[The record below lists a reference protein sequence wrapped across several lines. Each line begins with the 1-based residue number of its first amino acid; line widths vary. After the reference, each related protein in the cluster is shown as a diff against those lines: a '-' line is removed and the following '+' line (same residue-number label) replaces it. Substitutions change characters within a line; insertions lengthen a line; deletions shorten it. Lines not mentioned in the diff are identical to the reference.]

1 MTDNKSWL
9 WRKRSSEKSI
19 VITDKVDLTSKG
31 NEEEIHVL
39 LAEKAELE
47 RDLRDLSDKLSSAL
61 SECDAKDELAKK
73 HAKTAQEAL
82 AGWEKAEAKA
92 LSLQQELDEALKQR
106 EICEERTTHLDAALK
121 ECMQQLRF
129 VREDQEKRIHDVL
142 LKASKELEETKMF
155 LGENLAESDKKI
167 AKLTADNS
175 QLNNMVMLKEQV
187 IEDLTQQRATAEA
200 DLNALVARLESLE
213 KENNSLRYEVRIL
226 EKEVDIRN
234 EEREFNRR
242 SADAVHKQHLENV
255 KKIAKLE
262 SECQRL
268 RVLVRKR
275 LPGPASL
282 AKMKS
287 EVDILQ
293 RDSVGIRRKKSNS
306 NLGNLQ
312 LDYAVDNYPD
322 SPGKK
327 INILTEKI
335 CTLEEENNSL
345 REALQQ
351 KLTELQVSR
360 NMYAKTAS
368 TLSQVEMQLE
378 ESPKGRIVGDT
389 RRNSL
394 VSHDLS
400 LSSMSDVGSDGK
412 ASCAGSWASAL
423 ISELEQFRDG
433 KDKVALPPKSSVR
446 ISDINHFMDDF
457 AEMEKLALVCV
468 DKPIEYSSPTKNNSS
483 FASLSETTGK
493 ELALVSSTIDAYGA
507 TETRNRQLPSK
518 LSESVSKLI
527 EIIEGINL
535 SSQACDGLENLS
547 GKNGS
552 YCAHKNV
559 EIPTGYTVRVLQ
571 WKTSD
576 LASVLHGFLRA
587 CVDLLNRKVDFEM
600 FTEEL
605 TTALEWIINHCFSL
619 QDVSGMKDEIKKQL
633 DWDETKSESE
643 VELGISGTAQISE
656 AAKIF
661 ALKQQLQRAANGHH
675 SETHC
680 DLNTEGKSDDLARNV
695 GSAKHELELQ
705 SLKNDCDSLRTE
717 LQRSESIVASLQV
730 ELEALKHS
738 KSMADD
744 QLENYKMR
752 MEDLDSQLSVVKSE
766 LHDAGQK
773 FASLEAQFKEKGNL
787 CEELEAKCL
796 DLQRQLER
804 VTRIDSLEHVEQDEK
819 QLRTEQEL
827 SAASEKL
834 AECQDTILYLGKQ
847 LRALASSR
855 DTVVSDKFIST
866 PTNTNTSII
875 IKPTNPTPSS
885 EKKLTSHRSSLLDKM
900 LAEDDEAEQLGSPK
914 TKEVIC
920 PKDFGY
926 EPSKE
931 YVTGKKYNGEITVGP
946 LAIVPSKK
954 KHTSSGGLIK
964 KLLWRRKRG
973 NSQKMP
979 LPFAA

>member
-1 MTDNKSWL
+1 MTENKSWL

-61 SECDAKDELAKK
+61 SECDAMDELAKK

-92 LSLQQELDEALKQR
+92 FSLKQELDEALKQR

-155 LGENLAESDKKI
+155 LGEKLAESDKKI

-175 QLNNMVMLKEQV
+175 QLNNMFVLKEQV
-187 IEDLTQQRATAEA
+187 IEDLTQQKTKAEA
-200 DLNALVARLESLE
+200 DLNALVARLEGLE

-293 RDSVGIRRKKSNS
+293 RDLVGIRGKKSNS

-322 SPGKK
+322 SPGRK

-335 CTLEEENNSL
+335 CTLEEENNAL

-351 KLTELQVSR
+351 KLNELQGSR

-368 TLSQVEMQLE
+368 TLSQVETQLE

-394 VSHDLS
+394 VPHDLS
-400 LSSMSDVGSDGK
+400 FSSMSDVGSDGK
-412 ASCAGSWASAL
+412 ASSAGSWASAL
-423 ISELEQFRDG
+423 ISELEHFRDG

-457 AEMEKLALVCV
+457 AEMEKLALVCI
-468 DKPIEYSSPTKNNSS
+468 DKPIEYSSPTKNESS
-483 FASLSETTGK
+483 LASLSETTGK
-493 ELALVSSTIDAYGA
+493 ELALLSSTTDAYGA
-507 TETRNRQLPSK
+507 TATRNRQLPSK

-535 SSQACDGLENLS
+535 SSHACDGLESLT

-552 YCAHKNV
+552 YCGRKNV
-559 EIPTGYTVRVLQ
+559 ETPTGYTVRVLQ

-576 LASVLHGFLRA
+576 LASVLHGFLHA
-587 CVDLLNRKVDFEM
+587 CVDLLNGKVDFEM
-600 FTEEL
+600 FTEQL
-605 TTALEWIINHCFSL
+605 TSALEWIINHCFSL
-619 QDVSGMKDEIKKQL
+619 QDVSSMKDEMKEQL
-633 DWDETKSESE
+633 DWDETRSRSE
-643 VELGISGTAQISE
+643 VESGVSGTGQISE
-656 AAKIF
+656 AAKIS

-680 DLNTEGKSDDLARNV
+680 DLSAEGKSDDLARNA
-695 GSAKHELELQ
+695 GSAKHELEPQ
-705 SLKNDCDSLRTE
+705 SLKNDCESLRTE

-730 ELEALKHS
+730 EVEALKHS
-738 KSMADD
+738 KTMADD

-773 FASLEAQFKEKGNL
+773 FASLEAQFKEKGNS

-804 VTRIDSLEHVEQDEK
+804 VTRIDCLEHVEQDEK

-834 AECQDTILYLGKQ
+834 AECQETILYLGKQ

-875 IKPTNPTPSS
+875 IKPTNPTPLS

-926 EPSKE
+926 EPTKE
-931 YVTGKKYNGEITVGP
+931 YVTGKKYNSEITVGP

-954 KHTSSGGLIK
+954 KHTLSGGLIK
-964 KLLWRRKRG
+964 KLLWRKKRG
-973 NSQKMP
+973 NSKKMP